1 MYLMIS
7 ESSFI
12 DTFSKYQRRQFGF
25 QSLVLE
31 LKLFSKDILSK
42 QSDLFHYS
50 FDTKTFQDKL
60 EIEIYSLYTLL
71 YSVL

>member
-12 DTFSKYQRRQFGF
+12 DSFSKYQRRQFGF

-31 LKLFSKDILSK
+31 LKIILQGHPQQTVWPVS
-42 QSDLFHYS
+42 SVNHNTFA
-50 FDTKTFQDKL
+50 TKTFHDKV
-60 EIEIYSLYTLL
+60 EIEI
-71 YSVL
+71 